1 VHFGYDADDL
11 PTCASLTTC
20 NPAGADALTIAR
32 SPSNGFITSITLGN
46 VIETFGYNDY
56 GEPASQTSTY
66 GATPLIALTYDSASF
81 PRDALGR
88 ITRKSETVS
97 GTTTHLDYIYDD
109 QGRLMDVFRNGLA
122 HEHFDYDDAGNRTLG
137 YNAAAG
143 TTHVGTYDDQDR
155 LRTYGPWTY
164 TYTPNGELSTKS
176 GAGQTWTYG
185 YDTLGNLLSVTLPSG
200 TAITYLVDGQN
211 RRVGKRVN
219 GTLVKQWLYKDGLR
233 PVAELN
239 GSGAVVA
246 RFVYAS
252 DRSTPD
258 FIVRGGNRYRVLT
271 DQLGSPRMAVN
282 VTNSS
287 DVPFRAEY
295 TAFGVQTMLSGT
307 AADWM
312 PFGFAGGVSD
322 PETGLVRFG
331 ARDYDANVGRWTAKD
346 PIRFEGAQEN
356 LYLYVGG
363 DPVNQVDPLGL
374 FAGTCVDDDCF
385 WKCMDRQGTGA
396 ALAAVGLSAP
406 AVSIPK
412 VGRAASLSAA
422 MGGSRWTSLASLGV
436 HHAPWLGRLG
446 PYARLGARRLNPIAN
461 LAAIGAGSYLA
472 TSALVCALDCGE

>member
-1 VHFGYDADDL
+1 MPS
-11 PTCASLTTC
+11 PT
-20 NPAGADALTIAR
+20 
-32 SPSNGFITSITLGN
+32 
-46 VIETFGYNDY
+46 
-56 GEPASQTSTY
+56 
-66 GATPLIALTYDSASF
+66 TPHSF

-97 GTTTHLDYIYDD
+97 GTTTQLEYTYDD
-109 QGRLMDVFRNGLA
+109 QGRLTDVFRNGLS
-122 HEHFDYDDAGNRTLG
+122 HEHFAYDDAGNRTLG

-164 TYTPNGELSTKS
+164 TYTPNGELLTKS
-176 GAGQTWTYG
+176 GAGQSWTYG
-185 YDTLGNLLSVTLPSG
+185 YDALGNLLSVSLPGG
-200 TAITYLVDGQN
+200 TTITYLVDGQN

-239 GSGAVVA
+239 GSGALVA

-252 DRSTPD
+252 DRNTPD

-295 TAFGVQTMLSGT
+295 SAFGVQTMLSGT

-312 PFGFAGGVSD
+312 PFGFAGGMSD

-331 ARDYDANVGRWTAKD
+331 ARDYDPMVGRWTSKD
-346 PIRFEGAQEN
+346 PIRFRGDGPN
-356 LYLYVGG
+356 LYAYALG
-363 DPVNQVDPLGL
+363 DPVNNIDSTGRGTCSLTVGIYGTLACTGACATATTPLG
-374 FAGTCVDDDCF
+374 AGICGVACGLYFVAWGEACPDDPWPRPMPNDPPEEEPLLPCE
-385 WKCMDRQGTGA
+385 G
-396 ALAAVGLSAP
+396 P
-406 AVSIPK
+406 VSDPECYSPEPIC
-412 VGRAASLSAA
+412 
-422 MGGSRWTSLASLGV
+422 GG
-436 HHAPWLGRLG
+436 
-446 PYARLGARRLNPIAN
+446 
-461 LAAIGAGSYLA
+461 
-472 TSALVCALDCGE
+472 E